1 MKTINDYKINVTSY
15 LTIATVDAL
24 DALAKEENSSRNSIV
39 ERAIQSFIDKMSKN
53 KNLPSCN

>member
-1 MKTINDYKINVTSY
+1 MKLVKDYKINVTSY

-39 ERAIQSFIDKMSKN
+39 ERAVLSFIDKAGKN
-53 KNLPSCN
+53 KNLPSYN